1 MSRRPFPE
9 ALLLSLC
16 WLISFQVVALPPAD
30 APPDASSA
38 QQSVQSS
45 DDDAATIADPDEV
58 AALREGDRVLR
69 ERLAARLA
77 VIPGL
82 EKTRVEVTGGLVRLR
97 GEAAD
102 DARRQLAA
110 TIAEQ
115 AEGVLQVDNEISID
129 TAVAVRTAPV
139 FDHARETLARL
150 VSAIP
155 VFVLALLIVWA
166 FAWLGRWVSTHVRLL
181 RGSRRNP
188 FVERLSRQAVRL
200 VALLI
205 GIVIALDLLNA
216 TALVGA
222 LLGTAGIVGIAVGFA
237 FRDVAENYIA
247 GILLSLRQPFAP
259 HDHVLIDGHEGKV
272 AALTS
277 RATILITLDG
287 NHLRVPNAQVFKGV
301 MLNYSRNPERRF
313 SFDVAIAHDA
323 SIAGA
328 QTAARQCLEHI
339 EGLLDEPAPAVVVV
353 GLGESTTQL
362 RVSAWIDQRE
372 TSFVRARS
380 EAIRLVRRAF
390 VEQGLGIPDPRY
402 RVDLGGSLGGSA
414 PEPAG
419 EPADATPPT
428 APRLRDEPAD
438 AADLSPERHIDRQVD
453 EERTGMAGDDLLD
466 PNARR
471 E

>member
-1 MSRRPFPE
+1 MSRR
-9 ALLLSLC
+9 LLLPVLLVVLC
-16 WLISFQVVALPPAD
+16 CVPGLPLAAMQATPAQPEGEE
-30 APPDASSA
+30 A
-38 QQSVQSS
+38 VQPV
-45 DDDAATIADPDEV
+45 DAAAEAAAIADPDEV
-58 AALREGDRVLR
+58 AALRESDRILR

-102 DARRQLAA
+102 DARRQLAG

-115 AEGVLQVDNEISID
+115 AQGVLQVDNQLAID
-129 TAVAVRTAPV
+129 TTVSVRTAPV
-139 FDHARETLARL
+139 LDHARETLARFA
-150 VSAIP
+150 SAIP
-155 VFVLALLIVWA
+155 VFVLALLIIA
-166 FAWLGRWVSTHVRLL
+166 ASAWLGRWLSTHLRLL
-181 RGSRRNP
+181 RRARRNP
-188 FVERLSRQAVRL
+188 FVERLSRQVVRL
-200 VALLI
+200 VVLLV

-259 HDHVLIDGHEGKV
+259 HDHVVIDGHEGKV
-272 AALTS
+272 AALNS

-313 SFDVAIAHDA
+313 SFDL
-323 SIAGA
+323 SIGNDSSISRA
-328 QTAARQCLEHI
+328 QQVARQCLDGI
-339 EGLLDEPAPAVVVV
+339 DGLLAEPAPSVSVL
-353 GLGESTTQL
+353 GLGDSTTQL
-362 RVSAWIDQRE
+362 RISAWVDQRA
-372 TSFVRARS
+372 TSFGRARS

-390 VEQGLGIPDPRY
+390 IEQGLGVPDTRY
-402 RVDLGGSLGGSA
+402 RVDIGA
-414 PEPAG
+414 RPALPTG
-419 EPADATPPT
+419 LEDVPSRPADLPALEDET
-428 APRLRDEPAD
+428 ASV
-438 AADLSPERHIDRQVD
+438 ADLSPEQHIDRQVD
-453 EERTGMAGDDLLD
+453 QERSGMDEGDLLD